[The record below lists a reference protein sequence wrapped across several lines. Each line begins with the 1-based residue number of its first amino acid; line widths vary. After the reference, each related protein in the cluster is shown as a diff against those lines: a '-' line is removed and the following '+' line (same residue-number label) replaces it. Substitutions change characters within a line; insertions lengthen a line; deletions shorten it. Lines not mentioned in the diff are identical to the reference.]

1 MKRTLQ
7 AINKLKEKGAIGD
20 YAIGGAVASFFYV
33 EATLTEDLDVFIRI
47 DSRKDEIVILS
58 QLFDGLAEEGY
69 KEFKKEGIII
79 DTWPVQFLPATTELE
94 IEALKKANKKII
106 EGEEVKVLSAE
117 YLMAICIQVGRAKDK
132 IRLDQFLSEKC
143 FDENIFYDIINRY
156 NLTEKYNKIK
166 KVFEE

>member
-1 MKRTLQ
+1 M
-7 AINKLKEKGAIGD
+7 
-20 YAIGGAVASFFYV
+20 
-33 EATLTEDLDVFIRI
+33 
-47 DSRKDEIVILS
+47 
-58 QLFDGLAEEGY
+58 
-69 KEFKKEGIII
+69 
-79 DTWPVQFLPATTELE
+79 
-94 IEALKKANKKII
+94 KKANKEII

-143 FDENIFYDIINRY
+143 FDEKFFYDIINRH